1 MAPSP
6 HDGVTVTNRISAELL
21 ITAGVDGMQHLDRLI
36 ERIGEAGGETGQLTD
51 AAAQLRQEWDSL
63 SADDQAKRL
72 HDLAEAA
79 NQAANDVGII
89 GQRAREA
96 GEELDDLSKAK
107 ITLGLDNDEKIK
119 QQIEEVNAAFRLL
132 QEQGGLT
139 HEELMRA
146 ADHHRARLQ
155 ELEAE
160 LSRIGPELDDLSK
173 AKITLGIDNDDNVR
187 KQIEE
192 VTEAYKLL
200 REEGNLSHEELARAT
215 QVHRARVEELE
226 AQLGRVRPSLEDI
239 AAGVGKMV
247 GAFAGLTSI
256 AKDAME
262 FETAMAGVKKV
273 VDGTPEQM
281 ASLAGQVKNL
291 AYELGM
297 VPEAVAEIA
306 AQGGQLGVAFADL
319 PEFTRLAGQMSVAFG
334 MTAGQAAEAAAKI
347 SNVFGISLAEMR
359 QLGDAINVLGNNT
372 AAKEAE
378 ISEALL
384 RIGGT
389 AKQFGLAAEQAA
401 ALADA
406 FIALGKSPEVAGTA
420 INALL
425 TKLQTAPA
433 QGKEFQDALKSI
445 GMEAKQLAK
454 DIHDNPE
461 QALLSFLSKLET
473 LDKQQRAIVLTKLF
487 GAEYADDISLA
498 AGSLDTLRQAFGL
511 VADKTETAGA
521 MQKEF
526 EAAMS
531 TTGAKV
537 EQAKIAIGNIAKTLG
552 AQLLPIIGAVA
563 DGIGGAANAINDFAE
578 RYPLITELAT
588 YMAGAKLA
596 AVGLGGAMDVLGV
609 SMEDM
614 TTYAVN
620 GFGRFKEAVSSG
632 AGALGGLKAVL
643 AGMGQLWVTAGL
655 TAAVALYEAL
665 KSNVDEVNKAQHE
678 AMQTWAD
685 AGIAQ
690 QQLNMALAAGSDVL
704 GDYVQKQQAALKA
717 ELAAI
722 DQRIASYKAQQK
734 AAEERFFTD
743 EKTVVAAKK
752 AIAAEEDRRTS
763 IQQTVDAT
771 QKLID
776 KAQEEAR
783 TQAEA
788 AAKKKANIDA
798 WEMLTGKVEENE
810 KALEEITKKS
820 DTLTAALDTIVKN
833 VDAAGGSF
841 DKAGGSLQAV
851 GQEAASAANTLRL
864 AFTQGIDAAETVETL
879 DAIRQRISDLA
890 SEGKI
895 SQGQMQALFADID
908 ARAKVLPST
917 LDGSAQAL
925 KTLGLEA
932 GQLQTGI
939 SKNAAEAISSFT
951 VAANRFGTDTE
962 KMATLYKAAMAKMA
976 SGEEQAALLKAL
988 ERVGS
993 QAGMTAKDIKRIG
1006 DSAPQA
1012 ASKVAEAFAK
1022 INVDVDAVNQGISKG
1037 AKEAFMDFSR
1047 ASTLAAESAQNSS
1060 KLIRASFDEIA
1071 GGLKSKEEFAAFN
1084 ATLRETGDLG
1094 KLGGERMQ
1102 ILRAGM
1108 QGGAEAA
1115 EKMRESLAANTE
1127 ARKQNNEA
1135 TGKAAEDTKADRDA
1149 KAGNTAA
1156 IEDNT
1161 AAIKENAEAKGEDA
1175 AATKNSADEAEKA
1188 GKSLAFMYD
1197 ASKLNTE
1204 QMNLLDDALNRMGS
1218 TLRLGTEGAIAQWFG
1233 QQRAAAQYIEEVQ
1246 RANSA
1251 LDNLTQKTSD
1261 GTVSMQDI
1269 AEATH
1274 AATTRIAQLDST
1286 TLNNL
1291 HAAIDEAR
1299 QKLKELEEQA
1309 KDSADSL
1316 EAELAQLR
1324 GDDSKT
1330 AALEQERK
1338 IRELNA
1344 KLHEAEIRRNSE
1356 EIAQYRRAI
1365 ELQRQIG
1372 DEKARQAAAKK
1383 AEEQQQRQQQQQQ
1396 QTSGNN
1402 GRGNSSSGN
1411 SRGNGRGYTAAE
1423 VADVFDARI
1432 AQSRREGRDD
1442 FARELHDEM
1451 KRRT

>member
-1 MAPSP
+1 MA
-6 HDGVTVTNRISAELL
+6 DMQLALRVNAAVQGVR
-21 ITAGVDGMQHLDRLI
+21 DI
-36 ERIGEAGGETGQLTD
+36 EQLAQAIEEAGGD
-51 AAAQLRQEWDSL
+51 ASTLR
-63 SADDQAKRL
+63 
-72 HDLAEAA
+72 
-79 NQAANDVGII
+79 
-89 GQRAREA
+89 
-96 GEELDDLSKAK
+96 EE
-107 ITLGLDNDEKIK
+107 G
-119 QQIEEVNAAFRLL
+119 
-132 QEQGGLT
+132 
-139 HEELMRA
+139 
-146 ADHHRARLQ
+146 ARLAQ
-155 ELEAE
+155 ELENLRGSADPAALRALSEAE
-160 LSRIGPELDDLSK
+160 QQLAAHTADAQAQLSTLNAEAQRLRD
-173 AKITLGIDNDDNVR
+173 ARITLGIDNDDNVR

-215 QVHRARVEELE
+215 QAHRARIEELE

-334 MTAGQAAEAAAKI
+334 MTADQAAEAAAKI

-461 QALLSFLSKLET
+461 QALLSFLGKLET

-498 AGSLDTLRQAFGL
+498 AGSLDTLRKAFGL

-596 AVGLGGAMDVLGV
+596 AVGLEGAMDVLGV

-665 KSNVDEVNKAQHE
+665 KSNVDEVNKAQYE

-752 AIAAEEDRRTS
+752 AIAAEEERRTS

-783 TQAEA
+783 AQAEA

-798 WEMLTGKVEENE
+798 WETLTGKVEENE

-820 DTLTAALDTIVKN
+820 DTLTAALDTIIKN

-851 GQEAASAANTLRL
+851 SREAAGAANTLRL

-890 SEGKI
+890 REGKI

-951 VAANRFGTDTE
+951 VAANRFGTDIE

-1175 AATKNSADEAEKA
+1175 AATKKSADEAEKA
-1188 GKSLAFMYD
+1188 GKNLAFMYD

-1218 TLRLGTEGAIAQWFG
+1218 TLRLGTEGAIAQWFS

-1251 LDNLTQKTSD
+1251 LENLTQKTSD

-1274 AATTRIAQLDST
+1274 AASSRIAQLDSA

-1291 HAAIDEAR
+1291 HSAIDAAR
-1299 QKLKELEEQA
+1299 QKLADLAQQA
-1309 KDSADSL
+1309 KDTTDSL

-1344 KLHEAEIRRNSE
+1344 KLHEAELRNNAE
-1356 EIAQYRRAI
+1356 EIAQYRRALD
-1365 ELQRQIG
+1365 LQQQIG
-1372 DEKARQAAAKK
+1372 REKQQQAAAKRT
-1383 AEEQQQRQQQQQQ
+1383 EEQQRRQQQ

-1402 GRGNSSSGN
+1402 GRGNNSGGARDDM
-1411 SRGNGRGYTAAE
+1411 SAGQVADAWDDRIRAAE
-1423 VADVFDARI
+1423 RRGAQNFANELYNEAR
-1432 AQSRREGRDD
+1432 RRR
-1442 FARELHDEM
+1442 
-1451 KRRT
+1451 

>member
-1 MAPSP
+1 MTPSP

-200 REEGNLSHEELARAT
+200 REEGNLSHEELVRAT
-215 QVHRARVEELE
+215 EAHRARVEELE

-461 QALLSFLSKLET
+461 QALLSFLGKLET

-596 AVGLGGAMDVLGV
+596 AVGLEGAMDVLGV

-614 TTYAVN
+614 TTYAVD

-743 EKTVVAAKK
+743 EKTVAAAKK
-752 AIAAEEDRRTS
+752 AIAAEEERRTS

-783 TQAEA
+783 AQAEA

-798 WEMLTGKVEENE
+798 WETLTGKVEENE

-879 DAIRQRISDLA
+879 EAIRQRISDLA

-895 SQGQMQALFADID
+895 SQGQMQVLFADID

-1175 AATKNSADEAEKA
+1175 AATKKSADEAEKA
-1188 GKSLAFMYD
+1188 GKNLAFMYD

-1218 TLRLGTEGAIAQWFG
+1218 TLRLGTEGAIAQWFS

-1251 LDNLTQKTSD
+1251 LENLTQKTSD

-1274 AATTRIAQLDST
+1274 AATTRIVQLDSA

-1291 HAAIDEAR
+1291 HSAIDAAR
-1299 QKLKELEEQA
+1299 QKLADLAQQA
-1309 KDSADSL
+1309 KDTTDSL
-1316 EAELAQLR
+1316 EVELAQLR

-1338 IRELNA
+1338 IRELND

-1396 QTSGNN
+1396 TSGNN

-1423 VADVFDARI
+1423 VADAFDARI

>member
-1 MAPSP
+1 MA
-6 HDGVTVTNRISAELL
+6 DMQLALRVNAAVQGVR
-21 ITAGVDGMQHLDRLI
+21 DI
-36 ERIGEAGGETGQLTD
+36 EQLAQAIEEAGGD
-51 AAAQLRQEWDSL
+51 ASTLR
-63 SADDQAKRL
+63 
-72 HDLAEAA
+72 
-79 NQAANDVGII
+79 
-89 GQRAREA
+89 
-96 GEELDDLSKAK
+96 EE
-107 ITLGLDNDEKIK
+107 G
-119 QQIEEVNAAFRLL
+119 
-132 QEQGGLT
+132 
-139 HEELMRA
+139 
-146 ADHHRARLQ
+146 ARLAQ
-155 ELEAE
+155 ELENLRGSADPAALRALSEAE
-160 LSRIGPELDDLSK
+160 QQLAAHTADAQAQLSTLNAEAQRLRD
-173 AKITLGIDNDDNVR
+173 ARITLGIDNDDNVR

-200 REEGNLSHEELARAT
+200 REEGNLSHEELVRAT
-215 QVHRARVEELE
+215 EAHRARVEELE
-226 AQLGRVRPSLEDI
+226 AQLGRVRPSLESI

-334 MTAGQAAEAAAKI
+334 MTADQAAEAAAKI

-461 QALLSFLSKLET
+461 QALLSFLGKLET

-498 AGSLDTLRQAFGL
+498 AGSLDTLRKAFGL

-596 AVGLGGAMDVLGV
+596 AVGLEGAMDVLGV

-614 TTYAVN
+614 TTYAVD

-643 AGMGQLWVTAGL
+643 AGMGPLWVTAGL
-655 TAAVALYEAL
+655 TAAVALYQAL
-665 KSNVDEVNKAQHE
+665 KSEVDAVNKAQQE
-678 AMQTWAD
+678 AMKTWAD

-704 GDYVQKQQAALKA
+704 GDYVQKQQAVLKA

-743 EKTVVAAKK
+743 EKTVAAAKK
-752 AIAAEEDRRTS
+752 AIAAEEERRAS
-763 IQQTVDAT
+763 IQQTVDTT

-783 TQAEA
+783 AQAEA

-798 WEMLTGKVEENE
+798 WETLTGKVEENE

-851 GQEAASAANTLRL
+851 SREAAGAANTLRL

-890 SEGKI
+890 HEGKI

-951 VAANRFGTDTE
+951 VAAKRFGTDTE

-1175 AATKNSADEAEKA
+1175 AATKKSADEAEKA
-1188 GKSLAFMYD
+1188 GKNLAFMYD

-1218 TLRLGTEGAIAQWFG
+1218 TLRLGTEGAIAQWFS

-1274 AATTRIAQLDST
+1274 AASSRIAQLDST

-1291 HAAIDEAR
+1291 HSAIDAAR
-1299 QKLKELEEQA
+1299 QKLADLAQQA
-1309 KDSADSL
+1309 RDTTASL

-1338 IRELNA
+1338 LRELNA
-1344 KLHEAEIRRNSE
+1344 KLHEAEVRRNDE

-1423 VADVFDARI
+1423 VADAVDARI